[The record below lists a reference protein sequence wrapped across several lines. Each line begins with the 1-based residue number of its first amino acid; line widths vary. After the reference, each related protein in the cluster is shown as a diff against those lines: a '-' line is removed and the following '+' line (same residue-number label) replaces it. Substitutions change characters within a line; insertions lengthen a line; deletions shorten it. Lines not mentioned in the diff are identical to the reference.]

1 MIQASA
7 RTVIGLLLA
16 VPRRSRASASSPE
29 NSAIVARR
37 TASSSAARSLR
48 GRASKR
54 PGGTHAFSSNPGRG
68 FASARP
74 NANPLPGVEEK
85 RSEEHTSEL
94 QSRFDL
100 VCRLLLVNN
109 KVAGEL

>member
-29 NSAIVARR
+29 NSAMVARR

-48 GRASKR
+48 VRVR
-54 PGGTHAFSSNPGRG
+54 PPEREGAVAEHALGVHHVADHLFD
-68 FASARP
+68 A
-74 NANPLPGVEEK
+74 PLPRRVAVQG
-85 RSEEHTSEL
+85 L
-94 QSRFDL
+94 GLGQ
-100 VCRLLLVNN
+100 
-109 KVAGEL
+109 AGEQLLGLAPLVFEERQEV